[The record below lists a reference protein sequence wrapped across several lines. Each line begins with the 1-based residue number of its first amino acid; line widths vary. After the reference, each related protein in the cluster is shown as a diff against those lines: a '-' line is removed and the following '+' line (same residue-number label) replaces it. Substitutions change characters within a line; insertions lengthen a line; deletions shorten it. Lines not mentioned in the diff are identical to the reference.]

1 MRTITGIINA
11 ASINAIVVIGV
22 TMLMISGEFDL
33 SVGAMVAMGGYVFA
47 TISLDG
53 GSPAVA
59 IIATLVVT
67 GIMGAINGGL
77 TIATGIPSFIV
88 TLGTRS
94 MYRAAV
100 WIFSGGLMFQ
110 SAEKLAIYEFLSGRL
125 DILNNL
131 IDKANFRTVT
141 LWALI
146 LGLLSQLLL
155 TRTKFGNHVFATGGN
170 PGAATAQGVRTK
182 RVKLISFIIT
192 GILCGVAG
200 VMIFSQFTTV
210 FVATATDLELTA
222 IASAVVGGT
231 LLTTRG

>member
-11 ASINAIVVIGV
+11 ASINTIVVIGV

-53 GSPAVA
+53 GSPAMA
-59 IIATLVVT
+59 IFATLVVT
-67 GIMGAINGGL
+67 CIMGAINGGL

-146 LGLLSQLLL
+146 LGLL
-155 TRTKFGNHVFATGGN
+155 
-170 PGAATAQGVRTK
+170 
-182 RVKLISFIIT
+182 
-192 GILCGVAG
+192 
-200 VMIFSQFTTV
+200 
-210 FVATATDLELTA
+210 
-222 IASAVVGGT
+222 
-231 LLTTRG
+231 